1 MNDILTNFLSS
12 NSFIPHGHCYLWKP
26 DLVGLHL
33 VSDSLIAIAYYS
45 IPLTLLYFVRKRE
58 DLPFS
63 WIFLLFASFIVA
75 CGTTHL
81 LEVWTLW
88 HPMYWLSGTV
98 KAATALV
105 SMVTAYQMIPLM
117 PKVLA
122 LPSPAQLEQA
132 NQDLQSQIQQRLKV
146 EAELYQSQTQLEQ
159 RVQER
164 TAELVQANEQLQQ
177 EIRDRRRIEAELRE
191 REHRF
196 STLFNGMEDWVLV
209 YPITPEQQPGHFI
222 EVNEQACRRL
232 GYTRQEL
239 LSLSVLDIIDGS
251 SAVQPEVNIDRIL
264 AEQQIV
270 VESLHHTRSGQQIPV
285 EVSATLFNLNGVPT
299 VQAICR
305 DITERKQTEAAI
317 AALNRD
323 LQNRIDEL
331 QTLFEVIPIGILMS
345 NDPEFRQV
353 RANPAFAQ
361 ILGTVASG
369 NASMTP
375 STEVGQ
381 PSYRIFQDGKELA
394 PDETPLR
401 RAAIHGEEIVG
412 AEVDILRQD
421 GVRFNLYGYTAP
433 LFDSQGKPRGAVGA
447 FLDIT
452 ERKKAEAE
460 RERLLER
467 EQATR
472 EQAEAANRIKDEFLA
487 VLSHELRT
495 PLNPILGWARLL
507 KTGRVDGQK
516 MAIAIE
522 TIERNAQLQTQLIED
537 LLDIS
542 RILQGKLVLNIA
554 PVNLATIIE
563 SAKET
568 VRLTAES
575 KSIVIRT
582 ELTTTSQPMM
592 GDPNRLQQVIWNLL
606 SNAVKFT
613 PTAGQIQI
621 KLEYEDSYAQITV
634 RDTGKGIS
642 PDFLPF
648 VFDTFRQAD
657 GTTTRKF
664 GGLGLGLAIVRQIV
678 ELHGGTVSADSSGE
692 GNGATFVVRLPMSK
706 TVLSIAQTIA
716 PQPQNQDLQG
726 INILIVDDEVDTR
739 ELLTFILEQYGATI
753 TSVGS
758 AETALA
764 SLIQNPPSI
773 VLSDIGMPDM
783 DGYMFMRQVRTLPPE
798 QGGQIPAIA
807 LTAYAG
813 EYDQQQAFAAGF
825 QQHISKPVEPEELV
839 QAIVCLVKTAELP
852 AHPPSCQRPVGT

>member
-63 WIFLLFASFIVA
+63 WIFLLFATFIVA
-75 CGTTHL
+75 CGTTHM

-88 HPMYWLSGTV
+88 HPVYWLSGTV

-105 SMVTAYQMIPLM
+105 SVVTAYQLIPLM

-132 NQDLQSQIQQRLKV
+132 NQDLQSQIQQRLKI

-209 YPITPEQQPGHFI
+209 YPITPEQRPGHFI

-239 LSLSVLDIIDGS
+239 LSLSVLDIIAA
-251 SAVQPEVNIDRIL
+251 SALQPEVNIERIL

-270 VESLHHTRSGQQIPV
+270 VESMHHTKLGQQIPV

-353 RANPAFAQ
+353 RANPAFAE
-361 ILGTVASG
+361 ILGTGASG

-375 STEVGQ
+375 STELS
-381 PSYRIFQDGKELA
+381 PPPYRIFKDGKELA

-401 RAAIHGEEIVG
+401 QSAIYGMETAG
-412 AEVDILRQD
+412 AEVDILRED

-467 EQATR
+467 EQAAR

-507 KTGRVDGQK
+507 KKGRVDGQK
-516 MAIAIE
+516 VAIAIE

-542 RILQGKLVLNIA
+542 RILQGKLILNIA

-563 SAKET
+563 AAKET
-568 VRLTAES
+568 VRLAAES
-575 KSIVIRT
+575 KSITIQT
-582 ELTTTSQPMM
+582 ELATTNQPMM

-613 PTAGQIQI
+613 SVGGQIQI
-621 KLEYEDSYAQITV
+621 QLEYETSLAQITV
-634 RDTGKGIS
+634 QDTGKGIS

-706 TVLSIAQTIA
+706 TVLSVAETIA
-716 PQPQNQDLQG
+716 PPPQSQDLQG
-726 INILIVDDEVDTR
+726 INILIVDDEADTR

-758 AETALA
+758 AEAALA
-764 SLIQNPPSI
+764 SLIQAPPDI

-783 DGYMFMRQVRTLPPE
+783 DGYMFMRQVRNLAPE
-798 QGGQIPAIA
+798 KGGHIPAIA

-813 EYDQQQAFAAGF
+813 EYNQQQAFAAGF

-839 QAIVCLVKTAELP
+839 QAIVCLVKSADLP
-852 AHPPSCQRPVGT
+852 VHTPSC